1 MKQQLLPIESLQ
13 LDCISLPS
21 PSIFQ
26 ARTGAA
32 AFPMV
37 RLRLLLPLLLLTLLL
52 LLILLLLPRL
62 PSLAASRPSYCCVA
76 AAAQAKIQMQQL
88 LESPLLFGILPKIP
102 TFPQDEN
109 YDSLDAPAATAAAAA
124 A

>member
-1 MKQQLLPIESLQ
+1 
-13 LDCISLPS
+13 
-21 PSIFQ
+21 
-26 ARTGAA
+26 
-32 AFPMV
+32 MV